1 MCAQICST
9 HARVHQ
15 VGSLSCAW
23 MYATLVRVCATSPV
37 NIYDHATQS
46 CRIGSLWCART
57 SHQCPCACARRQ
69 AWSCSMHRALAATRR
84 SAKCAIKAP
93 IAHATRAHVRFI
105 GCLAH
110 FASTLVC
117 ASCNNKE
124 EVFLLKYPFKFHL
137 SSYVA
142 QCATFSIF

>member
-1 MCAQICST
+1 M
-9 HARVHQ
+9 
-15 VGSLSCAW
+15 
-23 MYATLVRVCATSPV
+23 P
-37 NIYDHATQS
+37 DHA
-46 CRIGSLWCART
+46 
-57 SHQCPCACARRQ
+57 PCTG
-69 AWSCSMHRALAATRR
+69 ALAATGR

-105 GCLAH
+105 GYLAH

-142 QCATFSIF
+142 QCATFSIFQHSIFQTPNFEHRFLIHLSSVLDMV